1 MNLIPFAYLASTQ
14 ELVDVAD
21 VPSGKGCQCVCPS
34 CKIPLIAKKGEVKE
48 WHFAH
53 DSQFIDKEQT
63 EPCDFSWAVA
73 VKMMLKQLLMEGT
86 EIVLPDYYMELPS
99 IGYKS
104 TNQQVLIT
112 KSSIAEYHNPILK
125 EYGCDIVL
133 EVEGKKLGL
142 IFFLN
147 KRKIKDEQM
156 IDPHLVGL
164 IGIDINSFAY
174 DETGKAINHLRAY
187 LKLSLESHV
196 RAKSW
201 LYHARQRSV
210 IEKEL
215 QRQRTLKNVELSR
228 DVRQGRNKALFTT
241 VEKFQGLWFCV
252 ACKHS
257 YQGENIGLNPCPKCN
272 SHFYRKAL

>member
-21 VPSGKGCQCVCPS
+21 VPSGKDCQCVCPS
-34 CKIPLIAKKGEVKE
+34 CKIPLIAKKGMVKE

-73 VKMMLKQLLMEGT
+73 VKMMIKQLLMDGT
-86 EIVLPDYYMELPS
+86 EISLPDYHMELPS

-104 TNQQVLIT
+104 TNQKVLIT
-112 KSSIAEYHNPILK
+112 KPSRVKYSNPTLK
-125 EYGCDIVL
+125 EYGCDIIL
-133 EVEGKKLGL
+133 EVGGKKLGL
-142 IFFLN
+142 IFFMSKKN
-147 KRKIKDEQM
+147 TMDEQT

-164 IGIDINSFAY
+164 IGVDINGFAY

-187 LKLSLESHV
+187 LKLSIESHV
-196 RAKSW
+196 RSKSW

-215 QRQRTLKNVELSR
+215 QRQRTLKNLELSR
-228 DVRQGRNKALFTT
+228 DARLGRNKALDTT
-241 VEKFQGLWFCV
+241 VDKFQSSWFCV

-272 SHFYRKAL
+272 SHFYRKAV